1 MTENGV
7 MPVYNL
13 NERKEDGDGFGNGA
27 WIWVILL
34 FFLFAGGGFGG
45 FGGGAGAA
53 MGAIG
58 NDFLFTN
65 LNSTL
70 DTGFASLNSQ
80 NFGMQRD
87 LGQYASQMQLGMC
100 QGFNATQ
107 NAIAQA
113 SFAAQQCCCETNRN
127 IEAVR
132 AENYR
137 NTCEITT
144 AIHAEGEATRALI
157 NANVMQELRDQLQSA
172 QLQLGN
178 LSRTQDLVSQLR
190 PVPIPA
196 YITCSPYG
204 NCACST
210 TTPTTPAA

>member
-1 MTENGV
+1 MNQLKSNPNPMQV
-7 MPVYNL
+7 MQTMF
-13 NERKEDGDGFGNGA
+13 GDNPQFKR
-27 WIWVILL
+27 
-34 FFLFAGGGFGG
+34 
-45 FGGGAGAA
+45 A
-53 MGAIG
+53 MEVAQGKSPAEMQKT
-58 NDFLFTN
+58 FM
-65 LNSTL
+65 
-70 DTGFASLNSQ
+70 
-80 NFGMQRD
+80 NF
-87 LGQYASQMQLGMC
+87 
-100 QGFNATQ
+100 
-107 NAIAQA
+107 
-113 SFAAQQCCCETNRN
+113 AQQCCCETNRN

-157 NANVMQELRDQLQSA
+157 NANVMQELRDQLQAA

-178 LSRTQDLVSQLR
+178 LSRTQDLVSQPR

-204 NCACST
+204 NCACTT

>member
-1 MTENGV
+1 MVDLDGV
-7 MPVYNL
+7 SNLFPCPAEQAVYT
-13 NERKEDGDGFGNGA
+13 KF
-27 WIWVILL
+27 
-34 FFLFAGGGFGG
+34 
-45 FGGGAGAA
+45 
-53 MGAIG
+53 
-58 NDFLFTN
+58 
-65 LNSTL
+65 
-70 DTGFASLNSQ
+70 
-80 NFGMQRD
+80 
-87 LGQYASQMQLGMC
+87 
-100 QGFNATQ
+100 
-107 NAIAQA
+107 
-113 SFAAQQCCCETNRN
+113 
-127 IEAVR
+127 

-157 NANVMQELRDQLQSA
+157 NANVMQELRDQLQAA